1 MGTNLSLLTCASHF
15 ETNSLLLTVW
25 DTLWGVRPSLNFSL
39 NPCLFSG
46 SRPQSSEGEQ
56 GHPHSQ
62 NIEESKGHREPSQQK
77 QLLLLDPM
85 AINMIPP
92 EMENEAT
99 AVAAA
104 ASNNNNAMNS
114 QYQTTSK
121 DELVNSLEDT
131 LSSMRIIE
139 NSAMFGPRGSL
150 V

>member
-1 MGTNLSLLTCASHF
+1 
-15 ETNSLLLTVW
+15 
-25 DTLWGVRPSLNFSL
+25 
-39 NPCLFSG
+39 
-46 SRPQSSEGEQ
+46 
-56 GHPHSQ
+56 
-62 NIEESKGHREPSQQK
+62 
-77 QLLLLDPM
+77 
-85 AINMIPP
+85 MIPP

-104 ASNNNNAMNS
+104 ASNNNNAINS

>member
-1 MGTNLSLLTCASHF
+1 
-15 ETNSLLLTVW
+15 
-25 DTLWGVRPSLNFSL
+25 
-39 NPCLFSG
+39 
-46 SRPQSSEGEQ
+46 
-56 GHPHSQ
+56 
-62 NIEESKGHREPSQQK
+62 
-77 QLLLLDPM
+77 M

-92 EMENEAT
+92 EMENETT

-104 ASNNNNAMNS
+104 ASNNNNAINS
-114 QYQTTSK
+114 QYQTSK

>member
-1 MGTNLSLLTCASHF
+1 
-15 ETNSLLLTVW
+15 
-25 DTLWGVRPSLNFSL
+25 
-39 NPCLFSG
+39 
-46 SRPQSSEGEQ
+46 
-56 GHPHSQ
+56 
-62 NIEESKGHREPSQQK
+62 
-77 QLLLLDPM
+77 
-85 AINMIPP
+85 MIPP

-99 AVAAA
+99 AVVTAA
-104 ASNNNNAMNS
+104 ASNNNNAINS